1 MQAFI
6 TLNYGDADDSRDEDT
21 VANPFISAEFLT
33 ERLDVIGDKKG
44 HDLSL
49 IKAILRA
56 LRFLPDIDAARL
68 LEKHADLLYYV
79 PREFC
84 IVLNAASKQETFPR
98 EAVKERVIALLSVAP
113 YCDLPYV
120 RSWLL
125 NLFVDGT
132 LPISLSNWQLYDF
145 NRSVIERR
153 SHFFFRGLAGDR
165 AFFRALKTQLGSLSE
180 WDKPAALMAGMCLP
194 LDEYKNWLAIATP
207 QLSNPFAAT
216 YTSWL
221 KDNHGKL
228 PQLLSEQHE
237 PVCTSL

>member
-1 MQAFI
+1 MEKMQAFI

-84 IVLNAASKQETFPR
+84 IVP
-98 EAVKERVIALLSVAP
+98 VAQ
-113 YCDLPYV
+113 
-120 RSWLL
+120 
-125 NLFVDGT
+125 G
-132 LPISLSNWQLYDF
+132 Q
-145 NRSVIERR
+145 
-153 SHFFFRGLAGDR
+153 
-165 AFFRALKTQLGSLSE
+165 
-180 WDKPAALMAGMCLP
+180 
-194 LDEYKNWLAIATP
+194 P
-207 QLSNPFAAT
+207 Q
-216 YTSWL
+216 
-221 KDNHGKL
+221 
-228 PQLLSEQHE
+228 
-237 PVCTSL
+237 